1 MRDGGALS
9 RACSSWSEEPV
20 GAGHLHGEG
29 EGHGA
34 EPRGAMC

>member
-1 MRDGGALS
+1 MQGLH
-9 RACSSWSEEPV
+9 WSGEPV
-20 GAGHLHGEG
+20 GVGCLHAEG